1 MGALPIALGLGAG
14 AELRQPLGLAVVGGL
29 VFSQAITLY
38 ITPVIYLC
46 LDRFSGKGPVTQA
59 ENAMARRDART
70 IGWRACSGPHAA
82 PSHERRVPCP
92 APAPTIGI
100 DGRPLPV
107 MPPPRDPR
115 LSIRVTRVMFYTPGF
130 VALLLLKAGE
140 PTSFGLSVEF
150 LMLAGVSAVVAG
162 IFIATDSTGAAGD
175 NSSRVGLWSGALILE
190 FMGIVSFLNAMP
202 NLFHQLANSELLKR
216 AAPGATQVALG
227 YTDLIPAAA
236 IIPFV
241 VYQLAGFGT
250 LSYLVPKVANWLI
263 TLAIVALIVD
273 RPPRQRHQRLR
284 PREDGRLD
292 ARRPVRADGRL
303 RHLQAQVDAGRVR
316 RQLSAQAAQTAQ
328 AATTPGPVTGD
339 NAVTPPE

>member
-1 MGALPIALGLGAG
+1 M
-14 AELRQPLGLAVVGGL
+14 
-29 VFSQAITLY
+29 SQ
-38 ITPVIYLC
+38 
-46 LDRFSGKGPVTQA
+46 
-59 ENAMARRDART
+59 
-70 IGWRACSGPHAA
+70 
-82 PSHERRVPCP
+82 P
-92 APAPTIGI
+92 APKIGL

-162 IFIATDSTGAAGD
+162 IFIATDSTGGPGD

-216 AAPGATQVALG
+216 AAPGATEVALG

-250 LSYLVPKVANWLI
+250 LSYLVPKLANWLI
-263 TLAIVALIVD
+263 TLAIVALIIVGRRANVTND
-273 RPPRQRHQRLR
+273 FALEKMAGSLLVGLCALTVVYGIFKLKAMQAEYDANCPPKPPKL
-284 PREDGRLD
+284 PKGK
-292 ARRPVRADGRL
+292 RADGD
-303 RHLQAQVDAGRVR
+303 DA
-316 RQLSAQAAQTAQ
+316 A
-328 AATTPGPVTGD
+328 
-339 NAVTPPE
+339 PE